1 MTRNPFAVLE
11 LPADPGLTDDD
22 VRIAWRRIAVAT
34 HPDRADGGD
43 PAAFAVAA
51 AAYSDLRTTFSRAE
65 ALADLSG
72 QRRTRPPRPSSSRR
86 PGRLSGPG
94 KLSGPGRVRSSGRVS
109 SSPAVP
115 GSGGLLAR
123 VLNGRP
129 ARIAVRLMLGAA
141 GGTLLVASQ
150 GWRPAAIG
158 LLVGAVI
165 VIVRGIWHDLAP
177 RQSGS
182 WQ

>member
-34 HPDRADGGD
+34 HPDRSDGGD
-43 PAAFAVAA
+43 PATFAVAA
-51 AAYSDLRTTFSRAE
+51 AAYSDLRTTFSRTE

-72 QRRTRPPRPSSSRR
+72 HRRVRPP
-86 PGRLSGPG
+86 
-94 KLSGPGRVRSSGRVS
+94 RVS
-109 SSPAVP
+109 SSRAAP
-115 GSGGLLAR
+115 GTGGLLIQ

-129 ARIAVRLMLGAA
+129 GRIAMRLVLGLG

-165 VIVRGIWHDLAP
+165 VIGRGVWHDLAP
-177 RQSGS
+177 RQPGP